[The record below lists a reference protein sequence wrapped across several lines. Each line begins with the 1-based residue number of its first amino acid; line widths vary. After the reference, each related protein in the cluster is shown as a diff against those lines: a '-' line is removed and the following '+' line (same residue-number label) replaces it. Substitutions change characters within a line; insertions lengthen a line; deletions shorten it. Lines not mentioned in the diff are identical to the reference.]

1 LRVEIGKE
9 RNHVTG
15 LIVDLIEKL
24 DPNARRPGFQD
35 VETAAE
41 HLGELIGEAR
51 LLLVIDD
58 VWREA
63 QLRPFLRGGPNC
75 VRLVTTRL
83 PHVLPKTYKAIDV
96 DEMRAEEAL
105 SLISSNLPVAE
116 TTHRLIA
123 QNLQIQRMQKLPR
136 QCRLRFILK

>member
-1 LRVEIGKE
+1 
-9 RNHVTG
+9 VTG

-24 DPNARRPGFQD
+24 DPKGRRPGFQD

-63 QLRPFLRGGPNC
+63 QVRPFLRGGPNC
-75 VRLVTTRL
+75 VRLVTTRIS
-83 PHVLPKTYKAIDV
+83 HVLPKTLRTIHV
-96 DEMRAEEAL
+96 DEMGVDEAKA
-105 SLISSNLPVAE
+105 LISA
-116 TTHRLIA
+116 
-123 QNLQIQRMQKLPR
+123 NLQSLQIR
-136 QCRLRFILK
+136 